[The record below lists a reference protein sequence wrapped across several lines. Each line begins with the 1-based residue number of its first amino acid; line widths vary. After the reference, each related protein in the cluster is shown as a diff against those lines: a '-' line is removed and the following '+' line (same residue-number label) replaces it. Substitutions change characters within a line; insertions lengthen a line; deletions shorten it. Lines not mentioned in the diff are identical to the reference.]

1 MQFSAIEVEVL
12 LDALANDTRLDL
24 TAPDDDE
31 GYARFEQRAK
41 ALEHL
46 ERLGLVGLRTQQN
59 YTRAR
64 RAYYCVVAMLSAEGR
79 REAKRLALER
89 GSE

>member
-1 MQFSAIEVEVL
+1 MRLTAIEVDAL
-12 LDALANDTRLDL
+12 RDALANDWRLDL

-46 ERLGLVGLRTQQN
+46 ERLGLVGLRTQHN
-59 YTRAR
+59 DARAQ
-64 RAYYCVVAMLSAEGR
+64 RAYFRVVAILTAEGR
-79 REAKRLALER
+79 REAKCLALEQAR
-89 GSE
+89 E